1 MAINVE
7 GHVDMQDDP
16 GMLRGWIRLS
26 LGFPVQKEAILESH
40 LALGV
45 RLASHFPNQD
55 DFFKWGL
62 GGRTSKTHPNRP
74 TCKNLVA
81 FRV

>member
-7 GHVDMQDDP
+7 GHVDMQDAP
-16 GMLRGWIRLS
+16 GMLRGRIRLN
-26 LGFPVQKEAILESH
+26 LGFQVPKEAILESH

-55 DFFKWGL
+55 DFSNWAWG
-62 GGRTSKTHPNRP
+62 GYQD
-74 TCKNLVA
+74 
-81 FRV
+81 